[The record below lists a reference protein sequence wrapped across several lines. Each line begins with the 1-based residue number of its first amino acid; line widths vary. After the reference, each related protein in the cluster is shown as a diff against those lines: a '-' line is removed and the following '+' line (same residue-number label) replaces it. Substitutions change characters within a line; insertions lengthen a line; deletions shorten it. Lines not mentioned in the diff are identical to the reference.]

1 MKNKFKIMKAGILW
15 AFMLLGG
22 VASAQLKV
30 VGYVGNEDPLVSVDY
45 SRVTHLNMAFVNP
58 TDAAGTLS
66 FTNWQQSAIPMK
78 TQYVT
83 SAHAQGRKVLAS
95 LAGGTASENAAMRN
109 RYFNLISDANRAGF
123 VQKIVDFVKNNNLDG
138 IDVDLE
144 GAAINAD
151 YGKFV
156 IALCNALQPQGKLVT
171 AALSHLNG
179 AANVPTDAMNR
190 FDFLNIMA
198 YDRTGPWNPSS
209 PGQHASFDF
218 AEESVNYWT
227 ARGLAP
233 SKCILGVPFYG
244 YSFGADNTART
255 YAYIVDNFPGAE
267 NKDDVTANGTTIY
280 YNGTAT
286 IQQKAQYVKDHE
298 LGGIMI
304 WNVSQDKPSSDT
316 RSLLR
321 AIDDVLKI
329 SSIVTDAADER
340 KENSIK
346 VFPNPASSLLT
357 IKAGDDYRKGTIRIV
372 DSMGTVRVYEKYSG
386 TDVDVS
392 SFSPGAYL
400 VLLENG
406 SRSATVKFVRQ

>member
-1 MKNKFKIMKAGILW
+1 MKNKFQIMKAGILW
-15 AFMLLGG
+15 AFMLM
-22 VASAQLKV
+22 ASATSAQQKV

-45 SRVTHLNMAFVNP
+45 SRITHLNMAFINP
-58 TDAAGTLS
+58 TDAAGTLN
-66 FTNWQQSAIPMK
+66 FTNWQQGIIPMK

-83 SAHAQGRKVLAS
+83 NAHAHGKKVLVS
-95 LAGGTASENAAMRN
+95 LAGGTASENTAMRN

-144 GAAINAD
+144 GAAINTD

-198 YDRTGPWNPSS
+198 YDRTGPWNPSA

-218 AEESVNYWT
+218 ALESLNYWT
-227 ARGLAP
+227 GRGLPP

-244 YSFGADNTART
+244 YSFGASNIART
-255 YAYIVDNFPGAE
+255 YADIVDNFAGAE
-267 NKDDVTANGTTIY
+267 NKDDVTANGSTIY

-298 LGGIMI
+298 YGGIMI
-304 WNVSQDKPSSDT
+304 WNVGQDKPSTDAK
-316 RSLLR
+316 SLLR
-321 AIDDVLKI
+321 AIDEVLKI
-329 SSIVTDAADER
+329 SSIVTDAAEER

-357 IKAGDDYRKGTIRIV
+357 IKAGDDYRKGTIRII
-372 DSMGTVRVYEKYSG
+372 DSMGTVRVYKKYA
-386 TDVDVS
+386 DEDIDVS
-392 SFSPGAYL
+392 RFSPGAYL
-400 VLLENG
+400 LLLESGN
-406 SRSATVKFVRQ
+406 RSATVKFIRQ